1 MKKYLK
7 KSVVM
12 GLAILASSIIL
23 GEKVNASD
31 RFFLFSNPSDAV
43 NASKFVRE
51 ELPTLKIQ
59 ELSEV
64 KLIKISNLD
73 DSNINILESEMDKYD
88 HKESSALLET
98 KASKTSLPNAASRR
112 TSRVMPSA
120 EELFSTF
127 GWNIERST
135 QKYQSLELTDGS
147 NVRVGVIDTGIDFN
161 NTYLASKLKFRIKV
175 DLTGSQSPTDNNG
188 HGTEVAGIIAN
199 ISPNAEVS
207 SYKVVDTENGDSINT
222 IQAIIQAVDDGNQV
236 LNVSLGTEKSTNEEN
251 EALTIQAYQ
260 NAVEYCQEKGVALVA
275 SAGNNNEN
283 LNNTSSGEIHLPGGI
298 PGAFTVGSTNREGMK
313 SSYSNYG
320 ENVNLSAPGGDL
332 YDINGNSNLN
342 EFIFTTFPSTMDNQW
357 GSLGVPQGFIFTYGS
372 SLSAPAVTAGIAD
385 IIRYN
390 EIRYNKAPEVNSI
403 YNALQEGAK
412 FNVDNIPFFYYGELD
427 IYNSLNLL
435 D

>member
-147 NVRVGVIDTGIDFN
+147 NVRVGVIDTK
-161 NTYLASKLKFRIKV
+161 T
-175 DLTGSQSPTDNNG
+175 
-188 HGTEVAGIIAN
+188 
-199 ISPNAEVS
+199 
-207 SYKVVDTENGDSINT
+207 
-222 IQAIIQAVDDGNQV
+222 
-236 LNVSLGTEKSTNEEN
+236 
-251 EALTIQAYQ
+251 
-260 NAVEYCQEKGVALVA
+260 
-275 SAGNNNEN
+275 
-283 LNNTSSGEIHLPGGI
+283 
-298 PGAFTVGSTNREGMK
+298 
-313 SSYSNYG
+313 
-320 ENVNLSAPGGDL
+320 
-332 YDINGNSNLN
+332 
-342 EFIFTTFPSTMDNQW
+342 
-357 GSLGVPQGFIFTYGS
+357 
-372 SLSAPAVTAGIAD
+372 
-385 IIRYN
+385 
-390 EIRYNKAPEVNSI
+390 
-403 YNALQEGAK
+403 
-412 FNVDNIPFFYYGELD
+412 
-427 IYNSLNLL
+427 
-435 D
+435 